1 MAISVQNYSLYTER
15 NMHWNK
21 KQIFGGGGGNEI
33 RVESIDYNIDSEV
46 YRNSTLLF
54 LLLFNINN
62 VRVRQKVI
70 KAHNYH
76 ALDLVCVCMAC

>member
-15 NMHWNK
+15 NMQWNK

-70 KAHNYH
+70 KKHNYH